1 VSNETQTIPAIDRV
15 RTEILSTGRNLWLA
29 GLGAVS
35 EIERESRG
43 VFDRL
48 VERGRP
54 LAASQK
60 QTVSELSDKAA
71 GSVRE
76 LGKLVGDTVEYE
88 MKGILRRM
96 GMMTY
101 EDVQAL
107 AARLESLSRKLDE
120 IAAAE
125 VPATAAPVT
134 ANDANAGDTANPEP
148 RPARRTR
155 AAAARN

>member
-1 VSNETQTIPAIDRV
+1 MSNETQTIPAIDRV

-29 GLGAVS
+29 GLGAVFEVKR
-35 EIERESRG
+35 EIEREGRG
-43 VFDRL
+43 MFDRL

-60 QTVSELSDKAA
+60 QAVSDLGDKAA

-88 MKGILRRM
+88 MKGLLRRM

-107 AARLESLSRKLDE
+107 AARLEALSRKLDE

-125 VPATAAPVT
+125 VPVAVVT
-134 ANDANAGDTANPEP
+134 ASGEP

-155 AAAARN
+155 AAAAKN